1 MMIQVDSLR
10 WVNEAWEARAR
21 IQEGV
26 YHLDSYP
33 VRITHLAYTANVEVQ
48 NALKVLVRGLLER
61 HMRRGAVPPHAM
73 VMDWSRAP
81 GIFEGASGD
90 LEKALSVISYANLL
104 EVGSAVSNH
113 F

>member
-1 MMIQVDSLR
+1 MGTWGLGS
-10 WVNEAWEARAR
+10 AGAR

-26 YHLDSYP
+26 YHLDSYS
-33 VRITHLAYTANVEVQ
+33 VRITHLAYTDNLEVHS
-48 NALKVLVRGLLER
+48 ALKVFVRGLLER

-73 VMDWSRAP
+73 VMNWSRAR
-81 GIFEGASGD
+81 GISEGASGD
-90 LEKALSVISYANLL
+90 LEAAFTVISQANLL

>member
-1 MMIQVDSLR
+1 MIQVDSLR

-21 IQEGV
+21 IREGV

-33 VRITHLAYTANVEVQ
+33 VRITHLAYTDNLEVQ
-48 NALKVLVRGLLER
+48 SALKVLVRGLLER
-61 HMRRGAVPPHAM
+61 HMRRGTVPPHAM
-73 VMDWSRAP
+73 VMNWSRSR
-81 GIFEGASGD
+81 GILEGASED
-90 LEKALSVISYANLL
+90 LERALRVVAQSNLL

>member
-1 MMIQVDSLR
+1 MIQVDSLR
-10 WVNEAWEARAR
+10 WVHEAWEARAR

-26 YHLDSYP
+26 YRLDSYP
-33 VRITHLAYTANVEVQ
+33 VRITHLAYTDNLEIQ
-48 NALKVLVRGLLER
+48 SALKVVVRGLLER

-73 VMDWSRAP
+73 VMDWSRARA
-81 GIFEGASGD
+81 ICQGASGD
-90 LEKALSVISYANLL
+90 LEAALTVILQANLL